1 MKVFYYYYKLPE
13 KPLTSSYTLRDSN
26 NDPLVLS
33 KEWSDYFS
41 YVIINSAFV
50 QGPKYKSKDFSAR
63 GVCNHFSK

>member
-1 MKVFYYYYKLPE
+1 MKVFFYYYKLPE
-13 KPLTSSYTLRDSN
+13 KPLTSSYALRDSN

-41 YVIINSAFV
+41 YVIINTFV
-50 QGPKYKSKDFSAR
+50 QGPKYKGKDFSAR